1 MRRNKYGAIRTKVDG
16 ITFHSKKEAAR
27 YLELKMLQKGKKIE
41 FLKLQPKF
49 PIDFNGVKIC
59 TYIADFSYR
68 DRDTGAIIY
77 EDVKSPATA
86 KLPMY
91 RLKKKL
97 VKARYG
103 IDIKET

>member
-1 MRRNKYGAIRTKVDG
+1 MRRGKYGAIRTTVDG
-16 ITFHSKKEAAR
+16 VTFHSKKEATR
-27 YLELKMLQKGKKIE
+27 YLELKMLEKAKKIE

-49 PIDFNGVKIC
+49 PVVVGGIKVC
-59 TYIADFSYR
+59 TYIGDFSYR
-68 DRDTGAIIY
+68 DRKTGAIIY
-77 EDVKSPATA
+77 EDVKSKVTA

-97 VKARYG
+97 VKAVYG